1 MPAAAARRL
10 PHQGAGPTPR
20 PGWRRPRHTRCSR
33 PASRGRGL
41 GPALFPRLRPPPP
54 PGAFRSSRA
63 PCCGRRP
70 GARPPSRGRGAWGGR
85 SAGHTPRARPAGPRG
100 TPRQILPP
108 PPSRTQLRSGAASGS
123 DSGLPAVLRGQ
134 PRGGCSGSGAD
145 GTRCLPP
152 GLPAPPFPRPWRSP
166 THPQAPPVSAPLTP
180 FLGGCAGSSVHS
192 HAGQATAGCVQKP
205 PEKEAMGQL
214 GSWHLRA
221 EAWLTCWMGFT
232 FMQLLPHS
240 PGQVAPRKEAL
251 GSANDVFQGWLELL
265 RGRAPGLVCPVV
277 SGREHTCQLYTGWL
291 ASLRVRRAG
300 VSIPRPWLVSCS
312 VPVSGLTSQ
321 SSFAEG
327 GCLLAGQWV
336 TETIWEWRECA
347 GRAGS
352 HTAWK

>member
-1 MPAAAARRL
+1 MCAEAAGEGSYGTAGVLAPA
-10 PHQGAGPTPR
+10 
-20 PGWRRPRHTRCSR
+20 
-33 PASRGRGL
+33 GRGL
-41 GPALFPRLRPPPP
+41 AHLLDGH
-54 PGAFRSSRA
+54 RS
-63 PCCGRRP
+63 
-70 GARPPSRGRGAWGGR
+70 
-85 SAGHTPRARPAGPRG
+85 
-100 TPRQILPP
+100 Q
-108 PPSRTQLRSGAASGS
+108 
-123 DSGLPAVLRGQ
+123 
-134 PRGGCSGSGAD
+134 
-145 GTRCLPP
+145 
-152 GLPAPPFPRPWRSP
+152 
-166 THPQAPPVSAPLTP
+166 
-180 FLGGCAGSSVHS
+180 
-192 HAGQATAGCVQKP
+192 
-205 PEKEAMGQL
+205 
-214 GSWHLRA
+214 
-221 EAWLTCWMGFT
+221 GFT

-265 RGRAPGLVCPVV
+265 RGRAPALVCPVV

-347 GRAGS
+347 ARAGS

>member
-10 PHQGAGPTPR
+10 PHQGAGPTPS

-180 FLGGCAGSSVHS
+180 SLGGCAGSSVHS

-221 EAWLTCWMGFT
+221 EAWLTCWMGIARRASPSCSCCHT
-232 FMQLLPHS
+232 VLGRWHPGKRHWARLMTCSKGGLSSCGAGLLVWSAQWCLAGNTLASCTLAGWPACGSAELGS
-240 PGQVAPRKEAL
+240 PSHAL
-251 GSANDVFQGWLELL
+251 GWSL
-265 RGRAPGLVCPVV
+265 AP
-277 SGREHTCQLYTGWL
+277 
-291 ASLRVRRAG
+291 
-300 VSIPRPWLVSCS
+300 
-312 VPVSGLTSQ
+312 SQ
-321 SSFAEG
+321 
-327 GCLLAGQWV
+327 
-336 TETIWEWRECA
+336 
-347 GRAGS
+347 
-352 HTAWK
+352 